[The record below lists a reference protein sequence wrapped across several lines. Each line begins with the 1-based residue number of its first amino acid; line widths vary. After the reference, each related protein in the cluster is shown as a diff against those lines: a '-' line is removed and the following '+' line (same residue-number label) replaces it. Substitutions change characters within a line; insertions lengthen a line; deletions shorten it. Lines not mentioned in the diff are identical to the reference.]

1 MGLPK
6 IDIATF
12 STTQPSSKNKKL
24 TFRPFLVKEEKI
36 LMMAT
41 QGENLEEQ
49 VTAIKQIINNCS
61 QQEFDVD
68 TVPLFDL
75 EWIFLQLRIHSVGDQ
90 LNLKFKHRDGKNK
103 NDEKCDHVSIINV
116 DLKEVEMIYDKS
128 HNKEIK
134 INDKITIFLKYP
146 NIETANKIKDTKD
159 VEGILTFL
167 SSGIE
172 FIKDD
177 KTVYETKDF
186 TQEEIIEFFEQFN
199 QQQML
204 KIQNFYE
211 TQPVIE
217 HNLNYTC
224 EKCGGEETVILRGLQ
239 DFLE

>member
-36 LMMAT
+36 LMMAM

-49 VTAIKQIINNCS
+49 ITAIKQIINNCS

-68 TVPLFDL
+68 TIPLFDL
-75 EWIFLQLRIHSVGDQ
+75 EWIFLQLRIQSVGDQ
-90 LNLKFKHRDGKNK
+90 LNLKFKHRDGKNT
-103 NDEKCDHVSIINV
+103 NDVECDHVSDIKL
-116 DLKEVEMIYDKS
+116 DLKEVEMVYDKS
-128 HNKEIK
+128 HNKEIE

-146 NIETANKIKDTKD
+146 NIETAGKIKNTEDA
-159 VEGILTFL
+159 EGIIDFL

-177 KTVYETKDF
+177 EKMYETKDF

-204 KIQNFYE
+204 KIQNFYR
-211 TQPVIE
+211 TQPIIQHE
-217 HNLNYTC
+217 INYTC
-224 EKCGGEETVILRGLQ
+224 EKCSGEENVILRGLQ

>member
-36 LMMAT
+36 LMMAM
-41 QGENLEEQ
+41 QGDNLEEQ
-49 VTAIKQIINNCS
+49 TTAIKQIINNCS

-146 NIETANKIKDTKD
+146 NIETANKIKNTED
-159 VEGILTFL
+159 VEGIINFL

-177 KTVYETKDF
+177 KTTYETKDF

>member
-36 LMMAT
+36 LMMAM

-49 VTAIKQIINNCS
+49 ITAIKQIINNCS

-68 TVPLFDL
+68 TIPLFDL

-90 LNLKFKHRDGKNK
+90 LNLKFKHRDGKNT
-103 NDEKCDHVSIINV
+103 NDVECDHVSDIKL
-116 DLKEVEMIYDKS
+116 DLKEVEMVYDKS
-128 HNKEIK
+128 HNKEIE

-146 NIETANKIKDTKD
+146 NIETAGKIKNTEDA
-159 VEGILTFL
+159 EGIIDFL

-177 KTVYETKDF
+177 EKMYETKDF
-186 TQEEIIEFFEQFN
+186 TQEEIIEFFEQLN

-204 KIQNFYE
+204 KIQNFYR
-211 TQPVIE
+211 TQPIIQHE
-217 HNLNYTC
+217 INYTC
-224 EKCGGEETVILRGLQ
+224 EKCSGEENVILRGLQ

>member
-12 STTQPSSKNKKL
+12 STTQPSSKNQKL
-24 TFRPFLVKEEKI
+24 TFRPFLVKEEII
-36 LMMAT
+36 LMMAM

-49 VTAIKQIINNCS
+49 ITAIKQIINNCS

-68 TVPLFDL
+68 TIPLFDL

-90 LNLKFKHRDGKNK
+90 LNLKFKHRDGKNT
-103 NDEKCDHVSIINV
+103 NDVECDHVSDIKL
-116 DLKEVEMIYDKS
+116 DLKEVEMVYDKS
-128 HNKEIK
+128 HNKEIE

-146 NIETANKIKDTKD
+146 NIETAGKIKNTEDA
-159 VEGILTFL
+159 EGIIDFL

-177 KTVYETKDF
+177 EKMYETKDF

-204 KIQNFYE
+204 KIQNFYR
-211 TQPVIE
+211 TQPIIQHE
-217 HNLNYTC
+217 INYTC
-224 EKCGGEETVILRGLQ
+224 EKCSGEENVILRGLQ

>member
-75 EWIFLQLRIHSVGDQ
+75 EWIFLQLRIHSIGEE

-103 NDEKCDHVSIINV
+103 KNEDCDHVSNV
-116 DLKEVEMIYDKS
+116 NMNLKEVEMVYNPL
-128 HNKEIK
+128 HNKEIE